1 MSQPPPVYYA
11 LFHSPGPRWDT
22 ATGFRQQPGVERH
35 VAYMAQQL
43 EAGKLVLG
51 GPFLDDSGGMMVLRA
66 DSQDEARAIAEADP
80 TVIDGLLL
88 VHVKPWMLA
97 MSSLA

>member
-1 MSQPPPVYYA
+1 
-11 LFHSPGPRWDT
+11 
-22 ATGFRQQPGVERH
+22 
-35 VAYMAQQL
+35 
-43 EAGKLVLG
+43 
-51 GPFLDDSGGMMVLRA
+51 MMVLRA
-66 DSQDEARAIAEADP
+66 ESQDDARAIAEADP